1 MDTLAGMTDGR
12 VGAARCAVLA
22 RALDEPLAG
31 TSPVASRWVCL
42 EHRGA
47 WPRTV
52 GSHADPSV
60 AAFTAHAEAGGWR
73 LLLVRRPGRR
83 CDDPDG
89 PSRVYLTDT
98 APGTASTTVLT
109 VAGPAELADVTLPG
123 PGESL
128 PGAAVPDPLLLVCT
142 HGRRDRCC
150 ALDGRALAMALTGVD
165 ELDVWECTH
174 LGGHRFAPTALVLPT
189 GYAYGRLDQA
199 GAVAAYKAAASGEVE
214 TAMCRGRSTWTPAGQ
229 VAELAVRAAT
239 GLRDAEVLQ
248 VDHAPGG
255 AIVTAQDGRRWSVD
269 VAEVAGGVRPA
280 SCGDDPVPST
290 ALRAAGMRR
299 LA

>member
-1 MDTLAGMTDGR
+1 
-12 VGAARCAVLA
+12 V
-22 RALDEPLAG
+22 
-31 TSPVASRWVCL
+31 
-42 EHRGA
+42 EHQGA
-47 WPRTV
+47 WPRAV
-52 GSHADPSV
+52 GSHPDPSL
-60 AAFTAHAEAGGWR
+60 AAFTAQAEAGGWR

-83 CDDPDG
+83 CDDPAG

-98 APGTASTTVLT
+98 APGTARTTVLT
-109 VAGPAELADVTLPG
+109 VAGPAELADVPLPG
-123 PGESL
+123 PGEPP
-128 PGAAVPDPLLLVCT
+128 PGDAVPDPLLLVCT

-189 GYAYGRLDQA
+189 GYAYGRLDLA
-199 GAVAAYKAAASGEVE
+199 GAVAAYKAAAAGEVD

-269 VAEVAGGVRPA
+269 VAEVPGGARPA
-280 SCGDDPVPST
+280 SCGDGPVPYR